1 MITCTRCD
9 NETWASEL
17 VTPNGP
23 VMLAG
28 PRDTPPQPIVARV
41 CTACGYIELYGPQP
55 IVDEAAVVEPAA
67 AEQPATLI
75 PVPAPPPLTKA

>member
-1 MITCTRCD
+1 MMRCGKCD

-17 VTPNGP
+17 VTANGP

-28 PRDTPPQPIVARV
+28 PRNSEPQAIMARV

-55 IVDEAAVVEPAA
+55 AVDQVAVTDARATESLDLMPIPTGVPAA
-67 AEQPATLI
+67 
-75 PVPAPPPLTKA
+75 

>member
-1 MITCTRCD
+1 MITCSRCN

-17 VTPNGP
+17 VTQGGA

-28 PRDTPPQPIVARV
+28 PRDSAPQPIVARV

-55 IVDEAAVVEPAA
+55 IVDEAARATQPAA
-67 AEQPATLI
+67 AALAPAAE
-75 PVPAPPPLTKA
+75 PAPVQP

>member
-1 MITCTRCD
+1 MITCTRCG

-17 VTPNGP
+17 VTPSGP

-28 PRDTPPQPIVARV
+28 PRGTAPQPVAARV

-55 IVDEAAVVEPAA
+55 ILDQAAVAEAARAQEMPAA
-67 AEQPATLI
+67 A
-75 PVPAPPPLTKA
+75 PAPLN

>member
-17 VTPNGP
+17 VTPSGP

-28 PRDTPPQPIVARV
+28 PRGTPPQPIVARV
-41 CTACGYIELYGPQP
+41 CTACGYVELYGPQP
-55 IVDEAAVVEPAA
+55 IVGEAARPEA
-67 AEQPATLI
+67 AEERPGLA
-75 PVPAPPPLTKA
+75 PVPSPLGEA